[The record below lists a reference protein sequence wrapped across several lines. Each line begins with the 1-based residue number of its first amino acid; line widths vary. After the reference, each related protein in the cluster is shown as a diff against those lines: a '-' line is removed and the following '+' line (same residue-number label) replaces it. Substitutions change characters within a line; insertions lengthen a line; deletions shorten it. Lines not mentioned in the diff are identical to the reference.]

1 MLITLLALLP
11 VSMQLARRLQLP
23 CAVET
28 RAASQRR
35 VSCLA
40 ARHMPSLAQRL
51 NHDAR
56 MTAGEASPAAV
67 QLASTA
73 GLVARVK
80 PAAHGQQRRPL
91 TPPSAASGAAGSA
104 SDSPNMGAVLT
115 AVAVACMGAFAFGYH
130 LGVVNGP
137 LEAIAKELGFLGN
150 QALSGLVVS
159 STLAGAALG
168 SLTGGGFADALG
180 RRASFM
186 LCALPMLVGPLLS
199 ATANS
204 LNMMVAGRFLA
215 GIAIGLSSALVPLYI
230 SEVAP
235 TSMRGTLGSL
245 NQLMIC
251 LGILA
256 ALVVNVALPVTSWR
270 TMFMLAAVPA
280 ALLFLGMLGSP
291 ESPGYL
297 AAKGKRDE
305 AVSIAT
311 KLWGAKGVAQLGES
325 AGGSK
330 GGASGGGESLLSA
343 TYRKGVLMGCVLFV
357 FQQFSGINAIVYFSS
372 SVFKQAG
379 IASGA
384 LASAAVGA
392 TNVAGTL
399 IATSLIEGA
408 GRKQLLLSS
417 YLGMAATMALMAAGF
432 GLPALAGYSGV
443 IALVGTLGYI
453 LSFAIG
459 AGPVTGLIVPEI
471 NKEAVRGNAV
481 SAAMVTHWV
490 CNVAIGQN
498 FMAATESYGI
508 SAVYAFFGVC
518 SLVAAAWVSSNVPE
532 TKGKSFAE
540 IQAEMDK

>member
-1 MLITLLALLP
+1 
-11 VSMQLARRLQLP
+11 
-23 CAVET
+23 
-28 RAASQRR
+28 
-35 VSCLA
+35 
-40 ARHMPSLAQRL
+40 
-51 NHDAR
+51 
-56 MTAGEASPAAV
+56 
-67 QLASTA
+67 
-73 GLVARVK
+73 
-80 PAAHGQQRRPL
+80 
-91 TPPSAASGAAGSA
+91 
-104 SDSPNMGAVLT
+104 MGAVLT
-115 AVAVACMGAFAFGYH
+115 AVGVACMGAFAFGYH

-137 LEAIAKELGFLGN
+137 LEQIAQELGFAGD

-168 SLTGGGFADALG
+168 SLTGGAFAEALG

-186 LCALPMLVGPLLS
+186 LCAVPMLIGPLLS
-199 ATANS
+199 ATATT
-204 LNMMVAGRFLA
+204 LNLMVAGRFLA

-230 SEVAP
+230 SEVSP
-235 TSMRGTLGSL
+235 TSVRGTLGSL

-256 ALVVNVALPVTSWR
+256 ALLVNVALPVTDWR
-270 TMFMLAAVPA
+270 TMFNLAVIPA
-280 ALLFLGMLGSP
+280 AILFLGMLGCP

-297 AAKGKRDE
+297 AAKGKREE
-305 AVSIAT
+305 AKVVAR
-311 KLWGAKGVAQLGES
+311 KLWGAGGAVQLGAGAAAKGGTES
-325 AGGSK
+325 ANVFGS
-330 GGASGGGESLLSA
+330 
-343 TYRKGVLMGCVLFV
+343 TYRKGVVMGCLLFV

-392 TNVAGTL
+392 TNVVGTL
-399 IATSLIEGA
+399 IATGLIEGA
-408 GRKQLLLSS
+408 GRKQLLTAS

-432 GLPALAGYSGV
+432 GLPALAQYSGT
-443 IALVGTLGYI
+443 IALGGTLAYI

-459 AGPVTGLIVPEI
+459 AGPVSGLIVPEI

-498 FMAATESYGI
+498 FMAAVGQYGI
-508 SAVYAFFGVC
+508 SAVYGFFGIC
-518 SLVAAAWVSSNVPE
+518 SLIAAAYVSGNVPE
-532 TKGKSFAE
+532 TKGKSFDQ